1 MSEFYAQ
8 LRIRSKPREGFRKA
22 SAAYVLKELSYQSS
36 KPEGEIQARINDL
49 AARMSVS
56 SSELQSEINEA
67 LLPALRNLIAP
78 GEGYP
83 EAEFDKHKGK
93 FDLQSLLCNVMPFGS
108 IVDRLTLYENTLSHV
123 LKRRINVVHYMG
135 TSKED
140 EDVIVNKDNQ
150 LNALI
155 HEKEKSRKLYYMT
168 TINDKII
175 ESDVL
180 RIKSTDNREV
190 VPYDVIK
197 LNGTST
203 TSFTQVGKRVT
214 FTINLN
220 QEQVDEKRYTPDVNF
235 NDMIMSLEKCT
246 SIEIFRDNKY
256 VIVPFVI
263 ENEGLNDGTLIIHV
277 FFDNDSNSKA
287 LQVWMDY
294 CFDLLKN
301 MYKSLLRTISDNQD
315 EAFYAAN
322 LGGQFPVDMFRSL
335 RGTLSALSG
344 ERFTAMPI
352 HEHFK
357 DMLLELTRGLDAFN
371 SSTTMI
377 SKAFG
382 SYHNLR
388 AFHENL
394 FAMLSM
400 IMDFNDLVTYRKM
413 TDKEKREAT
422 SDMILY
428 IKNSHPNEILGR
440 YREMADNDVSGMID
454 SDEWQS
460 MLSKILDRVN
470 ILTSYLY

>member
-1 MSEFYAQ
+1 
-8 LRIRSKPREGFRKA
+8 
-22 SAAYVLKELSYQSS
+22 
-36 KPEGEIQARINDL
+36 
-49 AARMSVS
+49 
-56 SSELQSEINEA
+56 
-67 LLPALRNLIAP
+67 
-78 GEGYP
+78 
-83 EAEFDKHKGK
+83 
-93 FDLQSLLCNVMPFGS
+93 
-108 IVDRLTLYENTLSHV
+108 
-123 LKRRINVVHYMG
+123 
-135 TSKED
+135 
-140 EDVIVNKDNQ
+140 
-150 LNALI
+150 
-155 HEKEKSRKLYYMT
+155 
-168 TINDKII
+168 
-175 ESDVL
+175 
-180 RIKSTDNREV
+180 
-190 VPYDVIK
+190 
-197 LNGTST
+197 
-203 TSFTQVGKRVT
+203 VT
-214 FTINLN
+214 FSINLN

-235 NDMIMSLEKCT
+235 NDMIVSLEKCT

-263 ENEGLNDGTLIIHV
+263 ENEGLDDGTLIIHV

-287 LQVWMDY
+287 LHVWMDY

-301 MYKSLLRTISDNQD
+301 MYRSLLRTISDNQD

-344 ERFTAMPI
+344 ERFTAIPI

-371 SSTTMI
+371 ASTTMV

-440 YREMADNDVSGMID
+440 YREMADNDVSEMIG